1 MNDIWKW
8 KIEIHTCCAWR
19 LESIELNFGS
29 RERLTFRINKPNPIG
44 IVTMPNCS
52 VHRMVNR
59 QICKKLHDRTSPRS
73 HSVNERKKQEKITK
87 IVCDSVSGKSI
98 WRICLHAMLTEL
110 PQNNVMASKGWN
122 GTALHCR
129 QDHYRANRCLSR
141 KQCFHTFVTAVVH
154 SGTNKSSTKTGLTK
168 KIAWVTPDKKLSVV
182 CYVIASVH
190 LYKRYPVSSLSASAC
205 VCVPISVS
213 LRKCHRIF
221 FFRAFSVHNPWFMM
235 TDREAVGKYTC
246 EYNGI
251 RRWLDKWRQFVRLA
265 LCFSE
270 NSR

>member
-8 KIEIHTCCAWR
+8 KIGIHTCCAWR

-59 QICKKLHDRTSPRS
+59 QICKKLRDRTSPRS
-73 HSVNERKKQEKITK
+73 HSVNEKKQEKITK
-87 IVCDSVSGKSI
+87 IVCGSVAGKSI

-129 QDHYRANRCLSR
+129 QDHYRANRCLSW

-168 KIAWVTPDKKLSVV
+168 KIAWVSPDKKLSVV

-221 FFRAFSVHNPWFMM
+221 FS
-235 TDREAVGKYTC
+235 
-246 EYNGI
+246 GI
-251 RRWLDKWRQFVRLA
+251 FG
-265 LCFSE
+265 S
-270 NSR
+270 